1 MTHAL
6 LSVIY
11 FNIESFNSL
20 NSLTEEII
28 MGYATT
34 NPYTGEVVKTFPDAT
49 DAEIVQAI
57 EDANKAFSSWK
68 ETSFASRAKV
78 MQKAADL
85 LRNDLA
91 GYAKLLTLEMGKI
104 TSEAKAEVE
113 LSAAILEYYA
123 NNAEALLAS
132 QKLPVADPAEGEA
145 VVVHEPLGVLLA
157 VEPWNFPYYQVAR
170 IIAPQLSAGNTMLLK
185 HAGIVPQSAAAFEKL
200 MLDAG
205 LPKGVFQNLY
215 AAHSQTEMIISHP
228 LVRGVALTGSE
239 GAGAIVAAAAGKALK
254 KSTLELGGADA
265 FVVLADADME
275 KTVNWAVFGRHWN
288 GGQVC
293 VSSKRM
299 IIADEV
305 YDDFV
310 EQYTAGVAKLQA
322 GDPFDPA
329 TTLAPLSSQSAADE
343 LKVKIKEAIKLGAT
357 ATEVGPKVPSQG
369 AFVQPTILTNIS
381 EENPARNWEFF
392 GPVSMLF
399 RAKDEADAIRIAN
412 DSPFGLGGSVFTSNP
427 KHGLEVAKQISTGM
441 VFVNHPTMV
450 KADLPFGGVR
460 HSGYGRELIGLGI
473 KEFVNHKLIDVVDI
487 DAPF

>member
-1 MTHAL
+1 MA
-6 LSVIY
+6 
-11 FNIESFNSL
+11 
-20 NSLTEEII
+20 
-28 MGYATT
+28 YATT
-34 NPYTGEVVKTFPDAT
+34 NPYTGEVLKTFPDAT
-49 DAEIVQAI
+49 DAEIIKAI
-57 EDANKAFSSWK
+57 ENADTAFSSWK
-68 ETSFASRAKV
+68 QTSFSTRAKI

-85 LRNDLA
+85 LRNDTA

-123 NNAEALLAS
+123 NNAERLLAS
-132 QKLPVADPAEGEA
+132 EKLVVADPAEGEA
-145 VVVHEPLGVLLA
+145 IIVHDPLGVLLA

-185 HAGIVPQSAAAFEKL
+185 HAGIVPQCAAAFEAL
-200 MLDAG
+200 MLEAG
-205 LPKGVFQNLY
+205 LPKDVFQNLY
-215 AAHSQTEMIISHP
+215 AAHSQTEMIIAHP

-239 GAGAIVAAAAGKALK
+239 GAGAIVASTAGKALK

-265 FVVLADADME
+265 FVVLADAEME

-305 YDDFV
+305 YDDFL
-310 EQYTAGVAKLQA
+310 EQYTAGVAQLQA

-343 LKVKIKEAIKLGAT
+343 LKVKINEAIALGAI

-381 EENPARNWEFF
+381 EDNPARNWEFF

-412 DSPFGLGGSVFTSNP
+412 DSPFGLGGSVFTSDP
-427 KHGLEVAKQISTGM
+427 EHGLEVAKQISTGM
-441 VFVNHPTMV
+441 VFINHPTMV